1 MDALE
6 AIMTRRSTRKFRADA
21 VPEEMLKQVIEA
33 GRRAPSGG
41 NNQTTHLIVIE
52 KPEVLA
58 ELPGLV
64 EKEFSQM
71 EIQPDTYKSL
81 KNAINAAKK
90 GGYIF
95 HYHAP
100 VLIVVANKIGYGN
113 ALADSAC
120 VLENMM
126 VAANALDLGTV
137 WINQLHWLT
146 DHALIRAY
154 LGAFG
159 LAEAETIT
167 GGLAIGWPDTEDGLP
182 NRAELPRT
190 GNPVTW
196 VK

>member
-146 DHALIRAY
+146 DHAPIREY

-159 LAEAETIT
+159 LAEDETIT

>member
-6 AIMTRRSTRKFRADA
+6 AIMTRRSTRKFKADA
-21 VPEEMLKQVIEA
+21 VPEEMLTQVIEA

-71 EIQPDTYKSL
+71 EIQSDTYKSL

-146 DHALIRAY
+146 DHAPIREY

-159 LAEAETIT
+159 LAEDETIT

>member
-159 LAEAETIT
+159 LAEDETIT